1 MPRSN
6 RQPQRGVFR
15 RREVE
20 IEGEV
25 FEIVWDGRKGAP
37 SLLPP
42 DPAAGVVD
50 FRHEYEI
57 TGERE
62 AA

>member
-1 MPRSN
+1 MPRNS
-6 RQPQRGVFR
+6 RQPRPLRFR
-15 RREVE
+15 RREVD

-50 FRHEYEI
+50 FQHEYEL